1 MYWSDS
7 SQRRPILDA
16 RVRRQI
22 GERLRAMYNDV
33 LAQGVSTHLA
43 ELLKQLDE
51 PEHEEHS

>member
-1 MYWSDS
+1 
-7 SQRRPILDA
+7 
-16 RVRRQI
+16 
-22 GERLRAMYNDV
+22 MYNDV